1 MRGKIKK
8 IGEIVWKSEGVKVRE
23 KRDSVEHWENGKERE
38 MRSLGDVG
46 AWDEGQKAS
55 LLLVKEKYR

>member
-23 KRDSVEHWENGKERE
+23 KRDSVEH
-38 MRSLGDVG
+38 
-46 AWDEGQKAS
+46 
-55 LLLVKEKYR
+55 